1 MGKTCAGG
9 RVHRHVS
16 QTLKTMACYKLMT
29 FDQIKTGY
37 VKLNTIELRSTNFA
51 RSATSIKAHEA

>member
-1 MGKTCAGG
+1 VKNLRARSRISTFLY
-9 RVHRHVS
+9 

-37 VKLNTIELRSTNFA
+37 VKLNTIELRSTNFE
-51 RSATSIKAHEA
+51 RSSTSMKAHEA